1 MNGKIH
7 IVLLWTIILAIWPVL
22 TFIDSRYAHAEDA
35 ARTHTQLM
43 FQTQQNGITIQRA
56 VNAVE
61 IRRLTNKMH
70 QKIKLTPYEEVDYT
84 ILQQQKLDLQK
95 QQQALDSLIRQ
106 EIK

>member
-1 MNGKIH
+1 MIGKFQIA
-7 IVLLWTIILAIWPVL
+7 LLWAILVAIWPIGVAL
-22 TFIDSRYAHAEDA
+22 DSRYAHAEDA
-35 ARTHTQLM
+35 VRSHTQIMLE
-43 FQTQQNGITIQRA
+43 TQQNGITIQRA

-84 ILQQQKLDLQK
+84 ILQQQKLNLQK
-95 QQQALDSLIRQ
+95 QQLEIDRLKRV